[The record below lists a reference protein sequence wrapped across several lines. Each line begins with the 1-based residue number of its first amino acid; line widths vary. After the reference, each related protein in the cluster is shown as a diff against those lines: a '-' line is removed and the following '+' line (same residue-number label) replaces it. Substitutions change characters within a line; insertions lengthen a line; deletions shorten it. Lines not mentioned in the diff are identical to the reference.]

1 MLTRHFHTT
10 SCLRY
15 QWGILSDRLSRRI
28 GGWFFTT
35 SNVHAEARSALAA
48 LADAV
53 HTMVVESLLGGN
65 TMLHSVARQMDK
77 LVEQAHSSGMLP

>member
-1 MLTRHFHTT
+1 MCQHPPH
-10 SCLRY
+10 RY
-15 QWGILSDRLSRRI
+15 QWGILSDRVARSNKI

-35 SNVHAEARSALAA
+35 SNVHAEARAALTA

-53 HTMVVESLLGGN
+53 HTMVVESLLCGN

-77 LVEQAHSSGMLP
+77 LVEQAQSSGMLSQ